1 MHDSRIN
8 KFIFLIGDVIGMVVA
23 WLHMFKDS
31 IDVSQVS
38 THDFFV
44 ALWIT
49 IVFGFI
55 GGFSTMAGRLM
66 FGWMEEKIK
75 GRFKN
80 KKDDLEK
87 N

>member
-1 MHDSRIN
+1 
-8 KFIFLIGDVIGMVVA
+8 
-23 WLHMFKDS
+23 
-31 IDVSQVS
+31 
-38 THDFFV
+38 
-44 ALWIT
+44 
-49 IVFGFI
+49 VFGFI